1 MICKAIYCQVQNYPL
16 MTRHTKIVND
26 INCSTNIWNEA
37 LSKIRQWTLRRKM
50 NFNFNLISR
59 LKNSYFPVKWKLKI
73 IHHYISVNIWDEC
86 YFNPSPMGVFFS
98 NCANDIKLRNTSH
111 IVKKVTWQNHHM
123 MLLNTKLDI
132 QNRIKNIS
140 NKENRSIKVLSELQN
155 VLPRPPFLIISKS
168 LIRPHKTYKTINCND
183 SL

>member
-59 LKNSYFPVKWKLKI
+59 LKNSYFPVKWKRKI

-86 YFNPSPMGVFFS
+86 YFNHSSMGVFFFKFCKWYQIAQHITYCEKGDMTKPS
-98 NCANDIKLRNTSH
+98 HDVTKYQTGHPKSYKEHIK
-111 IVKKVTWQNHHM
+111 
-123 MLLNTKLDI
+123 
-132 QNRIKNIS
+132 
-140 NKENRSIKVLSELQN
+140 
-155 VLPRPPFLIISKS
+155 
-168 LIRPHKTYKTINCND
+168 
-183 SL
+183 